1 MTLKNMPIG
10 NSAVIKAVGGE
21 GPLRLRFLDMGLIPG
36 TRVTVSKAAPLG
48 DPIQL
53 SLRGYTLT
61 MRLAD
66 AEMIT
71 VEEVDN
77 K

>member
-1 MTLKNMPIG
+1 MTLKDIRIG
-10 NSAVIKAVGGE
+10 SSAIVKTVGGE
-21 GPLRLRFLDMGLIPG
+21 GALRLRFLDMGIIPG
-36 TRVTVSKAAPLG
+36 TRVAVSKAAPLG

-53 SLRGYTLT
+53 SLRGYSLT

-71 VEEVDN
+71 VEEDTV

>member
-1 MTLKNMPIG
+1 MTLKDIRIG
-10 NSAVIKAVGGE
+10 SSAVIKAVGGE
-21 GPLRLRFLDMGLIPG
+21 GALRLRFLDMGIIPG

-53 SLRGYTLT
+53 SLRGYSLT
-61 MRLAD
+61 MRLSD

-71 VEEVDN
+71 VEEEAA